1 MIYQNPDILLTIC
14 IGAIPERFEKAFS
27 LYTRLMAEVAD
38 RPVQVLLIMDNKV
51 MEIGQKRN
59 ALVQIAAGKYI
70 SFIDDDEDFFTG
82 YVEYMVNACKL
93 NPDVITFMQKCTI
106 DGKSFTV
113 NFDLDFFNRQN
124 PNAELEQ
131 VQKNDEGEYI
141 DINRPPFHVCGW
153 KHEIISKHEFAE
165 VGYSEDWDLCKRVL
179 PEIKTQYKIPGFM
192 HHYIYDSKVTAAP
205 TVSNKVWKN
214 PKDKK

>member
-27 LYTRLMAEVAD
+27 LYTRLMAEVAH
-38 RPVQVLLIMDNKV
+38 RPVQVLLVMDNKV
-51 MEIGQKRN
+51 MQIGQKRN

-70 SFIDDDEDFFTG
+70 SFIDDDEDFFPG
-82 YVEYMVNACKL
+82 YVEYMVDACSK
-93 NPDVITFMQKCTI
+93 NPDVITFMQKSTI
-106 DGKSFTV
+106 NGKSYTV
-113 NFDLDFFNRQN
+113 NFDLDAFNREN
-124 PNAELEQ
+124 P
-131 VQKNDEGEYI
+131 DEDLQQSKLDKKGNYS
-141 DINRPPFHVCGW
+141 DITRPPFHVCGW
-153 KHEIISKHEFAE
+153 RHEIISKHEFAA
-165 VGYSEDWDLCKRVL
+165 VGYSEDWDWCKRVL

-205 TVSNKVWKN
+205 TGSNKVWKN